1 MWSNFFFFF
10 YYVVKLNQLSTTQSF
25 SEAPVSFLV
34 MQKDCWPTLG
44 KTEPDINP
52 TLLSYRSWS
61 HPIWCWV
68 CRCRASIK
76 FHLLSILPINMESLK
91 LNQPCGGAVVST
103 SQWCPTF
110 ITVASIVS
118 QLICWIC
125 DICDNTLAAV
135 ASSSLD
141 MVHTLFLAV
150 SSRLNNRIGKV
161 NTTLVDNIC
170 LFLGL
175 C

>member
-1 MWSNFFFFF
+1 
-10 YYVVKLNQLSTTQSF
+10 
-25 SEAPVSFLV
+25 
-34 MQKDCWPTLG
+34 
-44 KTEPDINP
+44 
-52 TLLSYRSWS
+52 
-61 HPIWCWV
+61 
-68 CRCRASIK
+68 
-76 FHLLSILPINMESLK
+76 MERLK

-161 NTTLVDNIC
+161 NTTLTVNYIC

-175 C
+175 

>member
-1 MWSNFFFFF
+1 
-10 YYVVKLNQLSTTQSF
+10 
-25 SEAPVSFLV
+25 
-34 MQKDCWPTLG
+34 
-44 KTEPDINP
+44 
-52 TLLSYRSWS
+52 
-61 HPIWCWV
+61 
-68 CRCRASIK
+68 
-76 FHLLSILPINMESLK
+76 MECLK

-141 MVHTLFLAV
+141 MVHTFFLAV

-161 NTTLVDNIC
+161 NTTLTVNYMSIFRALIKKIGLREHTNI
-170 LFLGL
+170 L
-175 C
+175 

>member
-1 MWSNFFFFF
+1 MWSDWTIRRLPG
-10 YYVVKLNQLSTTQSF
+10 VLSH
-25 SEAPVSFLV
+25 VSFLV
-34 MQKDCWPTLG
+34 LQKG
-44 KTEPDINP
+44 
-52 TLLSYRSWS
+52 LLTNSGEDQTWYQPKPYWVTVSWS

-68 CRCRASIK
+68 CWCSASIK
-76 FHLLSILPINMESLK
+76 FHPLLILPINLESLT

-161 NTTLVDNIC
+161 NTTLVNYNC

-175 C
+175 W